1 MGQPQHEFP
10 FLRLFMAPMT
20 ATMTRPVTAIIAII
34 DAAFII
40 RLVLSGIPAMPPTR
54 LQRTGTE

>member
-1 MGQPQHEFP
+1 MGQPQQEFP

-40 RLVLSGIPAMPPTR
+40 LIVLLKIPTKQLPMLR
-54 LQRTGTE
+54 CTGTE